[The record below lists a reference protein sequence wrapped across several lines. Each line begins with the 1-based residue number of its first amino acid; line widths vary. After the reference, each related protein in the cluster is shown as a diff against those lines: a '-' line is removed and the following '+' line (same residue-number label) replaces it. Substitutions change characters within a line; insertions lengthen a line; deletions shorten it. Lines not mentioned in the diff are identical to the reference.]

1 MINNTFSNSLFL
13 HTSNGFYCPDG
24 DFFIDPIG
32 KVKRAIITHAHSDH
46 ARYGSEMYLSHKY
59 NEIVMKKRIS
69 ENIVFEGL
77 EYKQT
82 IRIGG
87 LKVSLFPSGHIPG
100 ASMVLIENNK
110 GEKCLF
116 SGDYKTMK
124 DGVSTPIE
132 IPQTHHFITESTF
145 ALPVFRWE
153 EQAIVAEQ
161 IYSWIKECFSQNITP
176 VISAYA
182 LGKAQRIIHILKSKG
197 FDILIHPIIESMNQ
211 ALRMVDYPVDL
222 NIAQSSDLNNIVVI
236 IPPSVVDTLWLQ
248 KFKPFE
254 IATVSGWMAL
264 RGFKK
269 RMNIS
274 KGFIMSD
281 HADWNGIL
289 ETVKETGAQNIYI
302 NHGYSHI
309 LARYL
314 NELNFN
320 AIDLNSSLSY

>member
-1 MINNTFSNSLFL
+1 MIYNAFSNSLFL
-13 HTSNGFYCPDG
+13 HTNNGFYCPDG
-24 DFFIDPIG
+24 DFYIDPIG
-32 KVKRAIITHAHSDH
+32 KVNKAVVTHAHSDH

-59 NEIVMKKRIS
+59 NEFVMKKRIS

-77 EYKQT
+77 EYKQV
-82 IRIGG
+82 IKIGG
-87 LKVSLFPSGHIPG
+87 LKLSLYPSGHIPG

-110 GEKCLF
+110 GERCLF

-132 IPQTHHFITESTF
+132 IPKSHHFITESTF
-145 ALPVFRWE
+145 ALPVFSWA
-153 EQAIVAEQ
+153 EQEIVAEQ
-161 IYSWIKECFSQNITP
+161 IYNWIAECFGQKITP

-182 LGKAQRIIHILKSKG
+182 LGKAQRIIQILKQRG
-197 FDILIHPIIESMNQ
+197 IEVWVHPIIESMNL
-211 ALRMVDYPVDL
+211 ALNEVNYPVYFDI
-222 NIAQSSDLNNIVVI
+222 NKPTKSNNVVVL
-236 IPPSVVDTLWLQ
+236 IPPSIAETSWLH
-248 KFKPFE
+248 KFKPYE

-269 RMNIS
+269 RMNIT

-289 ETVKETGAQNIYI
+289 KTVKETGAHNIYI

-320 AIDLNSSLSY
+320 AVDLNSSLS